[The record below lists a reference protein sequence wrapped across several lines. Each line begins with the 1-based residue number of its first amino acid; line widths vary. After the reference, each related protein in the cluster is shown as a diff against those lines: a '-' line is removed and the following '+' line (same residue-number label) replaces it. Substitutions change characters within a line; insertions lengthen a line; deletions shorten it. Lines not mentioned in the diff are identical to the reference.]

1 MGKILSIKEKL
12 PVDST
17 LPDGSYTGIWNG
29 YVIEIRHNNKIYE
42 LKTDEGV
49 EMLKEI
55 FSEENIKKHNINLDE
70 AYISCPKEKH
80 STHKC
85 YYVVNT
91 AKVENIKKFFDPVE
105 VEIKEVAPFNYKN
118 ISKIN

>member
-1 MGKILSIKEKL
+1 MLFTVTNKHDGKKC
-12 PVDST
+12 P
-17 LPDGSYTGIWNG
+17 
-29 YVIEIRHNNKIYE
+29 

-55 FSEENIKKHNINLDE
+55 FSEENIKKHNISLDE
-70 AYISCPKEKH
+70 AYISCPNEKH
-80 STHKC
+80 STHKV

-91 AKVENIKKFFDPVE
+91 DKVENIKKFFNPLE
-105 VEIKEVAPFNYKN
+105 VEIKEVVPFNYKN